1 MSGAGVVRGH
11 ASTISRTARPPNT
24 AAHAR
29 SNQGR
34 TPGLIRYCGAA
45 VVGDMAV
52 LRQRV
57 KKYADIAPAFE
68 ALAKSREQKA
78 VAAEQEGETFE
89 ARDNYFIA
97 AQYWVAAQPKIVSA
111 RSRAYGCRSNKVFAN
126 PRAADDDIG
135 EPPLCTRRERP

>member
-1 MSGAGVVRGH
+1 MDRRQFLQTAKIITAGAGACSAL
-11 ASTISRTARPPNT
+11 ASVGL
-24 AAHAR
+24 AASER
-29 SNQGR
+29 SPVGAPVMRRFNEQRWALDNIIQANGIDWDQGR

-52 LRQRV
+52 LRQRG

-89 ARDNYFIA
+89 A
-97 AQYWVAAQPKIVSA
+97 
-111 RSRAYGCRSNKVFAN
+111 
-126 PRAADDDIG
+126 
-135 EPPLCTRRERP
+135 